1 MSDIREALASA
12 FDTAAEETDTTETT
26 SAPAEV
32 EAVEA
37 APEPVE
43 VAEPIETTEA
53 ATKADRVR
61 DEKGKFTKAQADAT
75 SIKAALKAAAKPA
88 APVDPKAAVK
98 PDAATAPTT
107 EPKPEAAKVEAVKAP
122 QSWKPAAREHFA
134 KLPAEVQAEVIRRE
148 RETAT
153 AMQEAAPARKFHQE
167 FQSVVA
173 PYMGMI
179 QAEGAEPMKAVAN
192 LLQTAAALRTA
203 PPAHK
208 AQLVANM
215 VRTFGIDISALD
227 AALAG
232 QPSQHAAPTQSQ
244 GVDPAS
250 IAARVQQQVM
260 QQLQAQRQAAL
271 QQKSATDVEAFG
283 QAREFFEDLR
293 EDMADLL
300 QSAHRRGVALTLE
313 DAYNRA
319 ARMHPEISQVLSQ
332 REAAKAANATQ
343 ASTQRARA
351 AASSVRS
358 QPASAPKG
366 AQPQDLRSQLLAN
379 WDASTGR

>member
-61 DEKGKFTKAQADAT
+61 DDKGKFTKAQADAT

-88 APVDPKAAVK
+88 APVDPKPAVK
-98 PDAATAPTT
+98 PDATTTPTT